1 MIIDFGPPA
10 SASGSVSL
18 KYGIFHHQ
26 EKSSMKDLDFYCFVN
41 SSYGQ
46 LSEMCLCLKVYRNKM
61 LTFRVLLFVKT
72 VSTWPFFI
80 LA

>member
-26 EKSSMKDLDFYCFVN
+26 EKSSKKDLDFYCFVN

-46 LSEMCLCLKVYRNKM
+46 LTEKVFMSE
-61 LTFRVLLFVKT
+61 VLQNACFLGAA
-72 VSTWPFFI
+72 
-80 LA
+80 LR